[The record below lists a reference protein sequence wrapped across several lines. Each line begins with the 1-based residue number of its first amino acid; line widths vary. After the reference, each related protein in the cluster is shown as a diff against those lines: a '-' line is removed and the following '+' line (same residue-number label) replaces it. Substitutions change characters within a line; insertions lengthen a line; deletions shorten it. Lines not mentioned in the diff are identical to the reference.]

1 MELIMLLV
9 MRRVY
14 MEYEEKEMIEKI
26 NEIMRRYLW
35 MDFELTRAGTDKV
48 VLHGFLDEAEE
59 DKIQIV
65 FSDVDA
71 ILCKTSFTF
80 EGEKE
85 FLKELDGEKARTVN
99 LNYSILQGMK
109 IFQILNTDIEG
120 EMYIIAKNV
129 DYIV

>member
-1 MELIMLLV
+1 MEH
-9 MRRVY
+9 
-14 MEYEEKEMIEKI
+14 EENEMIEKI

-35 MDFELTRAGTDKV
+35 MDFELSSAGTGKV

>member
-1 MELIMLLV
+1 
-9 MRRVY
+9 
-14 MEYEEKEMIEKI
+14 MEYEEKEIVKKI
-26 NEIMRRYLW
+26 NEIMRGYLW
-35 MDFELTRAGTDKV
+35 MDFELSSVGPNKV
-48 VLHGFLDEAEE
+48 VLHGFLDEAGE

-71 ILCKTSFTF
+71 IMCKTTFTF
-80 EGEKE
+80 EGEKV